1 MVAAALSAGD
11 KTKVRCYPMHSSAQL
26 VYSTTPLF
34 QGQLGGRGTAD
45 RGLRTS
51 THLPCA
57 GSGLETAPTPQPHLL
72 ATTPPRSCLAPV
84 QAGET
89 IMQAL
94 GLATVLGITVTV
106 GLTAQ
111 ADSALQLMG
120 LPMDGT
126 GDPQMTALARDFLM
140 VR

>member
-1 MVAAALSAGD
+1 MAPLSLCTQRRPCCKGNGAGG
-11 KTKVRCYPMHSSAQL
+11 MA
-26 VYSTTPLF
+26 
-34 QGQLGGRGTAD
+34 AD

-57 GSGLETAPTPQPHLL
+57 GSGLETAPTTQPHLP
-72 ATTPPRSCLAPV
+72 APPLLPPPV

>member
-1 MVAAALSAGD
+1 MA
-11 KTKVRCYPMHSSAQL
+11 
-26 VYSTTPLF
+26 
-34 QGQLGGRGTAD
+34 AD
-45 RGLRTS
+45 RGLRTN
-51 THLPCA
+51 THPPRA
-57 GSGLETAPTPQPHLL
+57 GSGLETAPTLQPHLL
-72 ATTPPRSCLAPV
+72 ALPSSCPTPV

-111 ADSALQLMG
+111 ADNALQLMG